1 MKKYLKAKKVM
12 EQSADVNL
20 LINDFS
26 IKKEQFELDLHE
38 KVADFRCMETQLQD
52 LLDKISQQLAETV
65 SLTIKI
71 DAGNPFFEQK
81 GRSGCG
87 GNCHE

>member
-1 MKKYLKAKKVM
+1 
-12 EQSADVNL
+12 
-20 LINDFS
+20 
-26 IKKEQFELDLHE
+26 
-38 KVADFRCMETQLQD
+38 METQLQD

>member
-1 MKKYLKAKKVM
+1 
-12 EQSADVNL
+12 
-20 LINDFS
+20 
-26 IKKEQFELDLHE
+26 
-38 KVADFRCMETQLQD
+38 METQLQD

-71 DAGNPFFEQK
+71 DAGNPFFEQE